1 MLRVYLVSILVILL
15 GTSLAAGDISV
26 GKKLARKCSV
36 CHGKIGL
43 SKDPEVPNLAGL
55 SNLYIEKTLVDYQTG
70 ARNDRRMSL
79 IAKGLS
85 KEEIKD
91 LAAWFSAIEV
101 TAVAPDI

>member
-1 MLRVYLVSILVILL
+1 MFRFYAVSILVILL

-36 CHGKIGL
+36 CHGKVGL

-55 SNLYIEKTLVDYQTG
+55 SNLYIEKTLIDYQTG
-70 ARNDRRMSL
+70 ARNDRRMTL
-79 IAKGLS
+79 IAKGLTQQ
-85 KEEIKD
+85 EIKD

-101 TAVAPDI
+101 TATAPDV